1 MARIA
6 GVNIPDDK
14 RIVIALTYIYGV
26 GLSRSKETLESL
38 KLSEDIRTKDLAEA
52 DVNKLKDYIEKNFTI
67 EGELKHQKQM
77 NIRRLKDIGCYR
89 GIRHTKGLTVRGQRT
104 RTNTRTVR
112 GNVRKTAGSGRRK
125 AAEKT

>member
-6 GVNIPDDK
+6 GVSIPDNK
-14 RIVIALTYIYGV
+14 RIEIALTYIYGI
-26 GLSRSKETLESL
+26 GHSRSMEVLEVL
-38 KLSEDIRTKDLAEA
+38 KLSPNTRTKELSEAEI
-52 DVNKLKDYIEKNFTI
+52 NKLKDYIEKNFTI

-89 GIRHTKGLTVRGQRT
+89 GIRHMRSLPVRGQRT

-125 AAEKT
+125 TAEKT

>member
-14 RIVIALTYIYGV
+14 RIEIALTYIYGI
-26 GLSRSKETLESL
+26 GRPRSQKILTDLNLNKNVKAKELGES
-38 KLSEDIRTKDLAEA
+38 DI
-52 DVNKLKDYIEKNFTI
+52 NKLKDYIEKNFTI
-67 EGELKHQKQM
+67 EGELKHQTQM

-89 GIRHTKGLTVRGQRT
+89 GIRHTRGLPVRGQKT

-112 GNVRKTAGSGRRK
+112 GNVRKTAGSGRRPS
-125 AAEKT
+125 AEKT

>member
-6 GVNIPDDK
+6 GVSMPDDK
-14 RIVIALTYIYGV
+14 RIVIALTYIYGM
-26 GLSRSKETLESL
+26 GLSRSKETLAAL
-38 KLSEDIRTKDLAEA
+38 KLSEDTRTKDLAEA

-125 AAEKT
+125 TAEKT

>member
-6 GVNIPDDK
+6 GVSIPDNK
-14 RIVIALTYIYGV
+14 RIVIALTYIYGI
-26 GLSRSKETLESL
+26 GPSRSKEVLESL
-38 KLSEDIRTKDLAEA
+38 KLSPDTRTKDLSET

-89 GIRHTKGLTVRGQRT
+89 GIRHMKGLTVRGQRT

>member
-6 GVNIPDDK
+6 GVSIPDNK
-14 RIVIALTYIYGV
+14 RIEIALTYIYGI
-26 GLSRSKETLESL
+26 GPSRSKEVLAAL
-38 KLSEDIRTKDLAEA
+38 KLNPDTRTKDLAESE
-52 DVNKLKDYIEKNFTI
+52 VNNLKDYIEKNFTI

-89 GIRHTKGLTVRGQRT
+89 GVRHIRGLTVRGQRT

>member
-6 GVNIPDDK
+6 GVSIPDNK
-14 RIVIALTYIYGV
+14 RIVIALTYIYGI
-26 GLSRSKETLESL
+26 GPSRSKELLESL
-38 KLSEDIRTKDLAEA
+38 KLSPDTRTKDLSET

-89 GIRHTKGLTVRGQRT
+89 GIRHMRGLTVRGQRT

>member
-6 GVNIPDDK
+6 GVSIPDDK

-26 GLSRSKETLESL
+26 GLSRSKETLASL

-89 GIRHTKGLTVRGQRT
+89 GIRHAKGLTVRGQRT

>member
-14 RIVIALTYIYGV
+14 RIEIALTYIYGI
-26 GLSRSKETLESL
+26 GRSRSGQILAAL
-38 KLSEDIRTKDLAEA
+38 DLSPDIRSKDLSEA
-52 DVNKLKDYIEKNFTI
+52 DVNKLKDHIEKNFTI

-77 NIRRLKDIGCYR
+77 NIKRLKDIGCYR
-89 GIRHTKGLTVRGQRT
+89 GIRHMRGLPSRGQKT

-112 GNVRKTAGSGRRK
+112 GNVRKTAGSGRRPS
-125 AAEKT
+125 AEKT

>member
-1 MARIA
+1 RIA

-14 RIVIALTYIYGV
+14 RIVIALTYIYGI
-26 GLSRSKETLESL
+26 GLSRSKEVLEAL
-38 KLSEDIRTKDLAEA
+38 KLSADIRTKDLAEA

-89 GIRHTKGLTVRGQRT
+89 GIRHTRGLTVRGQRT

>member
-6 GVNIPDDK
+6 GVSIPDDK

-26 GLSRSKETLESL
+26 GLSRSKEVLEAL
-38 KLSEDIRTKDLAEA
+38 KLNPDTRTKDFSEN

-89 GIRHTKGLTVRGQRT
+89 GIRHMRGLTVRGQRT

>member
-6 GVNIPDDK
+6 GVSIPDDK
-14 RIVIALTYIYGV
+14 RIVIALTYIYGI
-26 GLSRSKETLESL
+26 GLSKSKEVLESL
-38 KLSEDIRTKDLAEA
+38 KLSPDTRTKDLSEA

-89 GIRHTKGLTVRGQRT
+89 GIRHMKGLTVRGQRT

>member
-6 GVNIPDDK
+6 GVSIPDDK

-26 GLSRSKETLESL
+26 GLSRSKETLASL

>member
-6 GVNIPDDK
+6 GVSIPDNK

-26 GLSRSKETLESL
+26 GLSRSKEVLEAL
-38 KLSEDIRTKDLAEA
+38 KLNPDTRTKDLSES

-89 GIRHTKGLTVRGQRT
+89 GIRHMRGLTVRGQRT

>member
-6 GVNIPDDK
+6 GVSIPDDK
-14 RIVIALTYIYGV
+14 RIEIALTYIYGI
-26 GLSRSKETLESL
+26 GRTRSKQTLAAL
-38 KLSEDIRTKDLAEA
+38 KLNPDTRTKDLTET

-77 NIRRLKDIGCYR
+77 NIRRLKDINCYR
-89 GIRHTKGLTVRGQRT
+89 GIRHIKGLTVRGQRT

>member
-6 GVNIPDDK
+6 GVSIPDDK

-26 GLSRSKETLESL
+26 GPSRSKEVLTAL
-38 KLSEDIRTKDLAEA
+38 KLNPDTRTKDLAESE
-52 DVNKLKDYIEKNFTI
+52 VNSLKDYIEKNFTI

-89 GIRHTKGLTVRGQRT
+89 GIRHMKGLTVRGQRT

-112 GNVRKTAGSGRRK
+112 GNVRKTAGCGRRK

>member
-6 GVNIPDDK
+6 GVSIPDNK
-14 RIVIALTYIYGV
+14 RIEIALTYIYGI
-26 GLSRSKETLESL
+26 GPSRSKEVLASL
-38 KLSEDIRTKDLAEA
+38 KLNPDIRTKDLAESE
-52 DVNKLKDYIEKNFTI
+52 VNNLKDYIEKNFTI

-89 GIRHTKGLTVRGQRT
+89 GVRHTRGLTVRGQRT